1 MKNIILAAILTS
13 LAIVLSI
20 MERFFPIAVLIPI
33 PGFKLG
39 IANIITMFALIKL
52 DFKST
57 LLILMARIL
66 LVTLLIGSVSSF
78 LFSLLGGLFSVFIMK
93 LLLKYKDKYFSII
106 GISIAGAAFHNIGQ
120 IIAAIIVLKTVN
132 VIAYLQVLLIMSII
146 VGVIIG
152 IIVTFLIEKLDKIQL
167 N

>member
-1 MKNIILAAILTS
+1 MRNIILAAILTS

-20 MERFFPIAVLIPI
+20 MERFFPIAFLIPI
-33 PGFKLG
+33 PGFKIG
-39 IANIITMFALIKL
+39 IANIVTMFAIIKM
-52 DFKST
+52 DFRSA
-57 LLILMARIL
+57 LLILIARIL

-78 LFSLLGGLFSVFIMK
+78 LFSLLGGLFSIFIMK

-120 IIAAIIVLKTVN
+120 IIAAIIILKTFD
-132 VIAYLQVLLIMSII
+132 VIAYLGLLLIVSII

-152 IIVTFLIEKLDKIQL
+152 IIVTFLIEKLDKI
-167 N
+167 